1 MFPWKFENQPINYFW
16 NLYQSGFNNECQMT
30 ILKILKSHTNGIFWS
45 LYANKLPWKLTDD
58 GGETLWTC
66 CFLKRN
72 FLDWTTWA
80 CACSIVFLAH
90 TLRHE
95 EFGCKS
101 RKLCDESMKMCWGT
115 SNTCFIAPRASSS
128 ADAHQKFHSE
138 TQAALNL
145 LLLGRTS
152 SIHCAKMCKHSKS
165 FCKQPNFNIQKH
177 D

>member
-1 MFPWKFENQPINYFW
+1 MGYFEAFMQINYHENW
-16 NLYQSGFNNECQMT
+16 LMM
-30 ILKILKSHTNGIFWS
+30 
-45 LYANKLPWKLTDD
+45 
-58 GGETLWTC
+58 GENWTC

-145 LLLGRTS
+145 LLGQQLYSLCEDVQTLKIILQTTQFQYPKTWLTNLSSYHKS
-152 SIHCAKMCKHSKS
+152 SICAYGTTVSKRKS
-165 FCKQPNFNIQKH
+165 GTL
-177 D
+177 